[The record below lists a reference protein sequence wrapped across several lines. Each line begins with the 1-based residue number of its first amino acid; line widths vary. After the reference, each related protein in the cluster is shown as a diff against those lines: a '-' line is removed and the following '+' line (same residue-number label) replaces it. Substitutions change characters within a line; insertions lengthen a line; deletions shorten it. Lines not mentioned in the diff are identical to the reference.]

1 MISGKK
7 DLFLMDIADSHA
19 HLDMAEFGPDREE
32 VVQRAWAGGVKAIL
46 CPIDLTVPE
55 SRTRIL
61 RLQQVFSWIS
71 AAAGIHP
78 HQAQDFST
86 SHLEAIRR
94 LAMAGK
100 IAAVGEIGIDHHYNY
115 SPPPVQAEVFRA
127 QLRLA
132 QELELPV
139 VVHSRDAGKE
149 ILAAIEEEGFS
160 RGGVLHC
167 FTEDQE
173 TAERI
178 IGLGFLVSFSGILT
192 YPNAPSL
199 RKIAAGLPLERI
211 LVETDSPYLV
221 PQPLR
226 GIKKRNEPLFVIE
239 TAKILAELKAITLEE
254 LAASTL
260 RNYRSAFRV

>member
-1 MISGKK
+1 VISGRRNR
-7 DLFLMDIADSHA
+7 FLMEIADSHA
-19 HLDMAEFGPDREE
+19 HLDMAEFDPDREE
-32 VVQRAWAGGVKAIL
+32 VVRRAWAGGVKVLL
-46 CPIDLTVPE
+46 CPIDLTAPE
-55 SRTRIL
+55 SLPRIL
-61 RLQQVFSWIS
+61 KLKQEFSWVS

-78 HQAQDFST
+78 HQAKDFSP
-86 SHLEAIRR
+86 SHLETIRR
-94 LAMAGK
+94 LARAGK

-115 SPPPVQAEVFRA
+115 SPAPVQAEVFRA

-139 VVHSRDAGKE
+139 VVHSRDAGKQ
-149 ILAAIEEEGFS
+149 ILETVEKEGFS

-173 TAERI
+173 TAERM
-178 IGLGFLVSFSGILT
+178 IGLGFFISFSGILT
-192 YPNAPSL
+192 YPNAQNL
-199 RKIAAGLPLERI
+199 REIAAGLPLEKI
-211 LVETDSPYLV
+211 LVETDSPYLM

-239 TAKILAELKAITLEE
+239 TAKILAELKTITLEE
-254 LAASTL
+254 LAAITL

>member
-1 MISGKK
+1 MISGRR
-7 DLFLMDIADSHA
+7 DRFLMEIADSHA
-19 HLDMAEFGPDREE
+19 HLDMAEFDPDREE
-32 VVQRAWAGGVKAIL
+32 VMRRAWAGGVKALL
-46 CPIDLTVPE
+46 CPIDLTAPE
-55 SRTRIL
+55 SLPRIL
-61 RLQQVFSWIS
+61 ELKQEFSWVS

-78 HQAQDFST
+78 HQAKDFSP
-86 SHLEAIRR
+86 SHLEAISR
-94 LAMAGK
+94 LARAGK

-115 SPPPVQAEVFRA
+115 SPPPVQAEAFRA

-149 ILAAIEEEGFS
+149 ILAAVEGEEFT

-167 FTEDQE
+167 FTENRE
-173 TAERI
+173 TAERM
-178 IGLGFLVSFSGILT
+178 IGLGFFISFSGILT
-192 YPNAPSL
+192 YPNAHDL
-199 RKIAAGLPLERI
+199 REIAAGLPLEKI

-239 TAKILAELKAITLEE
+239 TARQLAELKDRALEE
-254 LAASTL
+254 MASITL
-260 RNYRSAFRV
+260 RNFRTTFRV